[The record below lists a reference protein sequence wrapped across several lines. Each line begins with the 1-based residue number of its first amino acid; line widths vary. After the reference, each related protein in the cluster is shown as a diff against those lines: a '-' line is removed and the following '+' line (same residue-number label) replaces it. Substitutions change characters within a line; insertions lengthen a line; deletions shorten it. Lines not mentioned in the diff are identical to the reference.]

1 MKNFLFHNDKSTI
14 NDELLLLLF
23 IVACIA
29 VGVLLFAFAPT
40 DWIVPHSTIKIIG
53 LIWVIAGIM
62 FIPGFVIRLLENKKE
77 SKK

>member
-1 MKNFLFHNDKSTI
+1 LFHNDKSTI

-40 DWIVPHSTIKIIG
+40 DWIVPHSTIKNFG

-62 FIPGFVIRLLENKKE
+62 FIPGFIIRLLENEKE